1 MEYPFAPG
9 VTYSVTAGASVPGT
23 QKLWELPAGAA
34 VKRQVRI
41 VSASGNALI
50 YIAFGASGVTAT
62 SASLPVVGGSSEVF
76 TIPETSNYISALSAG
91 GAPTLYVTAGFG
103 D

>member
-1 MEYPFAPG
+1 MEFPFAPG
-9 VTYSVTAGASVPGT
+9 VTYTLQPGSSVPAS
-23 QKLWELPAGAA
+23 QKLWELPTGAA

-41 VSASGNALI
+41 ASDSANPVI
-50 YIAFGASGVTAT
+50 YIAFGVSGVTAT
-62 SASLPVVGGSSEVF
+62 SSGMPIVGGSSEVF
-76 TIPETSNYISALSAG
+76 TIPETSNYISALSAS

>member
-9 VTYSVTAGASVPGT
+9 ATYTLSAGSSVPAS
-23 QKLWELPAGAA
+23 QKLWDLPSGAA
-34 VKRQVRI
+34 IKRQVRI
-41 VSASGNALI
+41 ASPTGNPVI
-50 YIAFGASGVTAT
+50 YVAFGASGVVATA
-62 SASLPVVGGSSEVF
+62 SNMPIVGGSLEVF
-76 TIPETSNYISALSAG
+76 TVPESSNYISALSAS